1 MAVYRILISSKL
13 CLLHRLFDG
22 ELNYVDQLL
31 EEDVRN
37 NSAWNQRHFT
47 ITQTTGFTKE
57 VIQREV
63 EYTKAAITKVVDN
76 ESPWSYLRGLVDI
89 DDWGSGKSTW
99 VRGRTH
105 RQVRIYRGFT

>member
-1 MAVYRILISSKL
+1 MHCVLKTLTLVILIY
-13 CLLHRLFDG
+13 RLFDG

-37 NSAWNQRHFT
+37 NSAWNQRHFS

-76 ESPWSYLRGLVDI
+76 ESPWSYLRGLV
-89 DDWGSGKSTW
+89 ST
-99 VRGRTH
+99 VNIGTCKTSYSSE
-105 RQVRIYRGFT
+105 QC

>member
-1 MAVYRILISSKL
+1 M
-13 CLLHRLFDG
+13 H
-22 ELNYVDQLL
+22 QLL

-76 ESPWSYLRGLVDI
+76 ESPWSYLRGLVNAE
-89 DDWGSGKSTW
+89 
-99 VRGRTH
+99 H
-105 RQVRIYRGFT
+105 RLGFVGCCLAGVCCVVAECRVKTTILGPLSQTFRY

>member
-1 MAVYRILISSKL
+1 M
-13 CLLHRLFDG
+13 
-22 ELNYVDQLL
+22 
-31 EEDVRN
+31 RN

-76 ESPWSYLRGLVDI
+76 ESPWSYLRGSVNMNI
-89 DDWGSGKSTW
+89 GWA
-99 VRGRTH
+99 R
-105 RQVRIYRGFT
+105 